1 MSQHKDFA
9 ELERPLRDL
18 RQKVENAEAAARQNN
33 VSEPRLGTMRDHL
46 EALERRIF
54 SQLDAW
60 DKTLIARHAQR
71 PYSLDYIRSI
81 FEEFVELHGD
91 RQGADDGAIIT
102 GVGRFEGRRTAI
114 IAQQKGRDIKE
125 RKARNFGMAK
135 PEGYR
140 KAMRIM
146 DLADRFGLPVVSFVD
161 TPAAD
166 PGVESEQRG
175 ISWAIAESMRRMFA
189 LRVPTVAAVIGEGG
203 SGGAIAIAC
212 SNKVLMLEYAVYSV
226 IPPEGCAAILWR
238 DPNKKNEAATALK
251 LTAADALRLGLVD
264 AIVAEP
270 PGAAHTYPLQVTQS
284 LREALSSALASLDGL
299 SPDDLVLQRRE
310 RFSGLGSFA
319 NTDITATKIV

>member
-146 DLADRFGLPVVSFVD
+146 DLAGRFGLPVVSFVD

-310 RFSGLGSFA
+310 RFAGLGSFA